1 MLKIS
6 GLTKR
11 YADVIALDGV
21 SFAIDK
27 PGLVAVIGR
36 SGAGKSTLL
45 RMINRLDTPTGGGIS
60 FDDEDILTLNG
71 AALRRWRASAA
82 MIFQG
87 FNLAP
92 RLDVLTNVLV
102 GASVETP
109 ALRRFCG
116 LHRDADRL
124 RAAAHLDDLGLLDK
138 ALMRAENLSGGQQQR
153 VAIARALM
161 QRPRLVLADEPVASL
176 DPQNATIV
184 MDTLAQIARERGIPV
199 LCNLHSLELARKYAN
214 HAIGLSAGKV
224 VFDGP
229 IADLTEAAA
238 ARVYGIELPS
248 AAPKRAADPAQARI
262 VELAR

>member
-1 MLKIS
+1 MLSIS
-6 GLTKR
+6 SLTKR
-11 YADVIALDGV
+11 YAGVTALDDV
-21 SFAIDK
+21 SFGIDQ

-45 RMINRLDTPTGGGIS
+45 RMINRLDTPTGGRIVFNGV
-60 FDDEDILTLNG
+60 DILALNG

-138 ALMRAENLSGGQQQR
+138 ALVRAENLSGGQQQR

-161 QRPRLVLADEPVASL
+161 QRPRLILADEPVASL
-176 DPQNATIV
+176 DPQNASIV
-184 MDTLAQIARERGIPV
+184 MDTLARIARERGIPV
-199 LCNLHSLELARKYAN
+199 LCNLHSLELAHKYAN

-229 IADLTEAAA
+229 IAELTEAAA
-238 ARVYGIELPS
+238 ARVYGFGS
-248 AAPKRAADPAQARI
+248 ASATPQRVADPARPRI
-262 VELAR
+262 VEMAQ